1 MKNFEGNA
9 DSRLTTSRVS
19 VLLACANKAAFIV
32 FLTWFLFQHA
42 DPRGDGMEM
51 AGVGFAF
58 MLIFLPFT
66 LPAFISHATE
76 VGLCLPPDSPHR
88 QQSRISVFGS
98 KRSL

>member
-19 VLLACANKAAFIV
+19 VLLACANEAAFIV

-58 MLIFLPFT
+58 MLIFFAIHL
-66 LPAFISHATE
+66 
-76 VGLCLPPDSPHR
+76 GLCLPPDSPHW

>member
-19 VLLACANKAAFIV
+19 VLLACANEAAFIV

-51 AGVGFAF
+51 AGGRLCVHADFFAIH
-58 MLIFLPFT
+58 LARRPSIHDRTPSQ
-66 LPAFISHATE
+66 PRERRAKA
-76 VGLCLPPDSPHR
+76 
-88 QQSRISVFGS
+88 
-98 KRSL
+98 